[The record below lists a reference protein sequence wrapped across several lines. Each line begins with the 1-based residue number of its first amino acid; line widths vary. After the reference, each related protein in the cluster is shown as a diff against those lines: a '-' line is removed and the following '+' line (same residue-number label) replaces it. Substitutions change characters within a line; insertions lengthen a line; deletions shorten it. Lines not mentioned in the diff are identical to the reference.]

1 MTDLSILIQ
10 DVFSK
15 NRAEEIGYDVWKH
28 FVIPPFF
35 DLLDIYSARKP
46 RAIIGGRGCGKTMLL
61 RYFSHQSM
69 FSPSREN
76 IPDKDLTH
84 IGLYWRPDTQFCN
97 AMMKRGISD
106 DTWAGSFNHY
116 VAIIIGLEVLR
127 SLKSIAKSVFPKI
140 NEIDINNLNFDRLRY
155 FNPNLPNTHNVLYEH
170 LEGSLWEFESWVNDV
185 RKKKEPGFLPGKEF
199 VSALISL
206 IKDQISVLND
216 AIFFVYID
224 EFENLSKYQQQI
236 INTWLK
242 HSEVPLIFNLAM
254 KRSSFE
260 NTKTLGQESLADIHD
275 LRKHDIEEY
284 ALDNNFPVFAAE
296 ILFLT
301 LSLANIRTQLPI
313 DINELRDPNKIKNR
327 TTQNYSKKVLNLAKE
342 LFPQKSNKELAYQV
356 FIDVTLMNK
365 LKERIQKALD
375 YRRSDIPVE
384 SFLHKN
390 NPEASIIAPALLYR
404 RKLDPKDII
413 NELNLLEKGEDNRF
427 TNSTSWIHNN
437 FIACIL
443 QLYAPYSRSCPFYS
457 GFQTFCSLSKGN
469 LRHFLELCHKSLS
482 KISIS
487 NQTEYPIVDT
497 SKQAEAARQASAAF
511 LGEVR
516 SFGKYGNQL
525 HAFVLR
531 LGSLFALSH
540 QRLTQSENEQSHFTI
555 TKGMKQLSEPDYEFI
570 NEAIKWSVLSMHTGT
585 KKKDLSQPETIE
597 YILNPIY
604 APYFYITYRKKR
616 RLELSSDDFITLIRG
631 SIDQFSELMKQYKKK
646 WFVEYESL
654 TLPIFSLFDEDQ
666 NDN

>member
-1 MTDLSILIQ
+1 MKELNTLIQ

-35 DLLDIYSARKP
+35 DLLDIHSARKP

-61 RYFSHQSM
+61 RYLSHQSM
-69 FSPSREN
+69 FSPLRDN
-76 IPDKDLTH
+76 IPDKDLSH

-97 AMMKRGISD
+97 AMIKREVRE

-116 VAIIIGLEVLR
+116 VAIIVGLEVIRSLR
-127 SLKSIAKSVFPKI
+127 SIANSSFPKI
-140 NEIDINNLNFDRLRY
+140 NEGDINNLNFDRLTF
-155 FNPNLPNTHNVLYEH
+155 FNPDLPNTFDELHNH

-185 RKKKEPGFLPGKEF
+185 RKKREPNFLPGKEF
-199 VSALISL
+199 ILALITIIKSQLSSL
-206 IKDQISVLND
+206 NN

-224 EFENLSKYQQQI
+224 EFENLCEYQQQI

-254 KRSSFE
+254 KRGSFE
-260 NTKTLGQESLADIHD
+260 NKKTLGQEFLADIHD
-275 LRKHDIEEY
+275 LRKHDIEDY
-284 ALDNNFPVFAAE
+284 VLDNNFEVFAAE

-301 LSLANIRTQLPI
+301 LSMANIDFQLPF
-313 DINELRDPNKIKNR
+313 DVNDMRDPNKISNRSTPDYRKN
-327 TTQNYSKKVLNLAKE
+327 VLTVALN
-342 LFPQKSNKELAYQV
+342 LFPQMSNKELAHQV
-356 FIDVTLMNK
+356 FNDETLLNK
-365 LKERIQKALD
+365 LKDRLKKALD
-375 YRRSDIPVE
+375 YRDSDISVDN
-384 SFLHKN
+384 FLRRDF
-390 NPEASIIAPALLYR
+390 PEASIITPALLYR
-404 RKLDPKDII
+404 KRVYPSDII
-413 NELNLLEKGEDNRF
+413 DELNTLEKGEHNRF
-427 TNSTSWIHNN
+427 TGRTGWIHNN

-482 KISIS
+482 KIPISIKHLPL
-487 NQTEYPIVDT
+487 NVDPG
-497 SKQAEAARQASAAF
+497 KQAEAARQASAAF

-540 QRLTQSENEQSHFTI
+540 QRLTLSENEQSHFTI
-555 TKGMKQLSEPDYEFI
+555 TKGFKQLDELDYDFI
-570 NEAIKWSVLSMHTGT
+570 NEAIKWSVLSMHTTT
-585 KKKDLSQPETIE
+585 KKKDITQPEDIE

-631 SIDQFSELMKQYKKK
+631 NIDQFSELMKQYRRK
-646 WFVEYESL
+646 WFVEADSL
-654 TLPIFSLFDEDQ
+654 ALPIFSILDEEPEC
-666 NDN
+666 